1 MQVRTPL
8 KALCASVVYASCKD
22 TAVEW
27 NSYKLVAMIDQDF
40 TFSGTHAYGAIH
52 LRTNQVITTMRNSRL
67 NQAGGSGSVL
77 VAAMCV
83 HALEMLHPQVLD
95 ARHLL
100 LPDQPI

>member
-1 MQVRTPL
+1 MHVRKPL
-8 KALCASVVYASCKD
+8 KTLFARVLYTCCRD
-22 TAVEW
+22 TAVAW

-40 TFSGTHAYGAIH
+40 TFSGTHAYERIY
-52 LRTNQVITTMRNSRL
+52 LITNQVTTTMRNARL